1 MVFVVIDGIDGTGK
15 GTQSLMLMKR
25 LIAEGYS
32 VKLMDFPRHSN
43 PSAYF
48 VDAYLNGEF
57 SDKAEDVHPKTASLF
72 YALDRFAAKKEMVSH
87 LSSGGIIISNRY
99 VSSNKGHQLGKIK
112 DSTGRDEFLYWLDDL
127 EYGILGLPRE
137 DVNILLNASPKV
149 SQINVDK
156 KSTRSYT
163 SKKRD
168 LHEFDLE
175 HLASAREAYSYVAQ
189 KENWHVIDCA
199 PKHVMRPVED
209 IHEEIYSIVK
219 PLI

>member
-32 VKLMDFPRHSN
+32 VKLMDFPRHST

-57 SDKAEDVHPKTASLF
+57 SSKADDIHPKTASLF
-72 YALDRFAAKKEMVSH
+72 YALDRFAAKDEITNH

-137 DVNILLNASPKV
+137 DVNILLNVEPVV
-149 SQINVDK
+149 SHKNVDK
-156 KSTRSYT
+156 KSSRSYT

-168 LHEFDLE
+168 LHEFDLK
-175 HLASAREAYSYVAQ
+175 HLSNAHEAYSYVAK
-189 KENWHVIDCA
+189 KENWHVVDCA
-199 PKHVMRPVED
+199 PNQVMRSIED
-209 IHEEIYSIVK
+209 IHEEIYSIIQ
-219 PLI
+219 PLL